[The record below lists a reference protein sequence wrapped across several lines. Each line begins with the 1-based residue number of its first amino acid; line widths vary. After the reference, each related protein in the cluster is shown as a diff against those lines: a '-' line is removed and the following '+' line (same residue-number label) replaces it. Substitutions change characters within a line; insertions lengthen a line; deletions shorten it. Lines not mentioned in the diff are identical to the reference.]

1 MFQLT
6 ISTRRFSLS
15 IDQHATSVRIGSQGS
30 RAAREFLLLR
40 DYVERNRKPS
50 LLETFRD
57 TEARSWEALVMR
69 RWLVSS
75 SPA

>member
-1 MFQLT
+1 MFQII

-15 IDQHATSVRIGSQGS
+15 IDQGTASLRIGS
-30 RAAREFLLLR
+30 REFLLLR
-40 DYVERNRKPS
+40 DYVERSRKPR
-50 LLETFRD
+50 LLETVRD

>member
-1 MFQLT
+1 MFRIT
-6 ISTRRFSLS
+6 ISTRHISLD
-15 IDQHATSVRIGSQGS
+15 IDQGAASLRIGP
-30 RAAREFLLLR
+30 REFLLLR
-40 DYVERNRKPS
+40 DYVERNRKPR

-57 TEARSWEALVMR
+57 TEARSWEVLVMR

>member
-1 MFQLT
+1 MFQII

-15 IDQHATSVRIGSQGS
+15 IDQGTASLRIGSLGS
-30 RAAREFLLLR
+30 QTAREFLLLR
-40 DYVERNRKPS
+40 DYVERSRKPR
-50 LLETFRD
+50 LLETVRD

>member
-1 MFQLT
+1 MFRIT
-6 ISTRRFSLS
+6 INTRRFSLS
-15 IDQHATSVRIGSQGS
+15 IDQHATSLRIGS
-30 RAAREFLLLR
+30 REFLLLR
-40 DYVERNRKPS
+40 DYVERNRKPR

>member
-1 MFQLT
+1 MFQIT

-15 IDQHATSVRIGSQGS
+15 IDQHAASLRIG
-30 RAAREFLLLR
+30 AREFLLLR
-40 DYVERNRKPS
+40 DYVERNRKPR

-57 TEARSWEALVMR
+57 TQSRSWEALVMR

>member
-1 MFQLT
+1 MFQIT

-15 IDQHATSVRIGSQGS
+15 IDQGTASLRIGSLGS
-30 RAAREFLLLR
+30 QAAREFLLLR
-40 DYVERNRKPS
+40 DYVERSRKPR
-50 LLETFRD
+50 LLETSRD
-57 TEARSWEALVMR
+57 TEGRSWEALVMR

>member
-1 MFQLT
+1 MFQIT
-6 ISTRRFSLS
+6 ISARRFSLS
-15 IDQHATSVRIGSQGS
+15 IDQHAASLRIGS
-30 RAAREFLLLR
+30 REFLLLR
-40 DYVERNRKPS
+40 DYVERNRKPR

-57 TEARSWEALVMR
+57 TETRSWEALVMR

>member
-1 MFQLT
+1 MFQIT

-15 IDQHATSVRIGSQGS
+15 IGQGTASLRIGSLGS
-30 RAAREFLLLR
+30 QAAREFLLLR
-40 DYVERNRKPS
+40 DYVERNRKPR

>member
-1 MFQLT
+1 MFRIT

-15 IDQHATSVRIGSQGS
+15 IDQGSTSIRIGS
-30 RAAREFLLLR
+30 REFLLLR
-40 DYVERNRKPS
+40 DYVERNRKPR

-57 TEARSWEALVMR
+57 TDAHSWEALVMR

>member
-1 MFQLT
+1 MFQFT
-6 ISTRRFSLS
+6 IRTRRFSLS
-15 IDQHATSVRIGSQGS
+15 IDRHAASIRIGSLGS
-30 RAAREFLLLR
+30 QAAREFLLLR
-40 DYVERNRKPS
+40 DYVERSRKPR

-75 SPA
+75 SPV

>member
-1 MFQLT
+1 MFQIT

-15 IDQHATSVRIGSQGS
+15 IDQHATSLRIGS
-30 RAAREFLLLR
+30 REFLLLR
-40 DYVERNRKPS
+40 DYVERNRMPR

-57 TEARSWEALVMR
+57 TEAGSWEALVMR

>member
-1 MFQLT
+1 MFRIT
-6 ISTRRFSLS
+6 ISTRHISLF
-15 IDQHATSVRIGSQGS
+15 IDQHATSLRIGS
-30 RAAREFLLLR
+30 REFLLLR
-40 DYVERNRKPS
+40 DYVERNRKPR

>member
-1 MFQLT
+1 MFQFT
-6 ISTRRFSLS
+6 ISTRLFSLS
-15 IDQHATSVRIGSQGS
+15 IDQGATSLRVGF
-30 RAAREFLLLR
+30 REFLLLR
-40 DYVERNRKPS
+40 DYVERNRKPR
-50 LLETFRD
+50 LLETVRD

>member
-1 MFQLT
+1 MFQIT

-15 IDQHATSVRIGSQGS
+15 IDQGTASLRIGSPGS
-30 RAAREFLLLR
+30 QAAREFLLLR
-40 DYVERNRKPS
+40 DYVERNRKPR
-50 LLETFRD
+50 LLETSRD

>member
-1 MFQLT
+1 MFRIT
-6 ISTRRFSLS
+6 ISTRRISLS
-15 IDQHATSVRIGSQGS
+15 IDQHATSIRIGS
-30 RAAREFLLLR
+30 REFLLLR
-40 DYVERNRKPS
+40 DYVERSRKPR

>member
-1 MFQLT
+1 MFRIT
-6 ISTRRFSLS
+6 ISTRCFSLS
-15 IDQHATSVRIGSQGS
+15 IDQDAASLRIGS
-30 RAAREFLLLR
+30 REFLLLR
-40 DYVERNRKPS
+40 DYVERNRKPR

-75 SPA
+75 FPA